1 MKLQQHT
8 YINGVWSDI
17 ASSGIKNKDKAGLV
31 LVFGNADLL
40 TQQANFDF
48 LRNQYPVADL
58 VFASTA
64 GEIANGHVLD
74 NSIIA
79 TAIAFDK
86 TRTRA
91 LSLALGSD
99 CNSYEA
105 GQRLFE
111 QLLEDDLCYLFVIS
125 DGIRINGS
133 DLVSG
138 LNSAN
143 FDNIPIT
150 GGLAGDEDKFK
161 STATGLNCI
170 PGEGNVVAVG
180 FYGKNLLI
188 GHGSIGGWDEFGY
201 ERTIT
206 KSHKNVLY
214 QIDGKSALSLYK
226 EYLGDYVKELP
237 GSALLF
243 PLSIKNAGNDMPLV
257 RTILAVNEA
266 EDSMTFAGNMPEGSK
281 VKLMKGN
288 FGKLIQAAADASEI
302 SVGKLNDNEPDL
314 VILISCVG
322 RKIILQKRIDEE
334 VEATGDVFGPGVSIA
349 GFYSY
354 GEITPLKSDTKCE
367 LHNQTMTITAFKEL

>member
-1 MKLQQHT
+1 MELQQHE
-8 YINGVWSDI
+8 YVNGAWSDI

-31 LVFGNADLL
+31 LVFGNAALL

-48 LRNQYPVADL
+48 LRNQYPAADL

-64 GEIANGHVLD
+64 GEIAQGHVLD

-86 TRTRA
+86 TRTLA

-111 QLLEDDLCYLFVIS
+111 QLLSDDLCYMFVIS
-125 DGIRINGS
+125 DGIKINGS

-143 FDNIPIT
+143 FNNIPIT

-170 PGEGNVVAVG
+170 PCEGNVVAVG
-180 FYGKNLLI
+180 FYGTDLLI

-237 GSALLF
+237 ASALLF

-257 RTILAVNEA
+257 RTILAVNEE

-288 FGKLIQAAADASEI
+288 FGKLIQAAANASEI
-302 SVGKLNDNEPDL
+302 SVEQFNDNEPDL

-334 VEATGDVFGPGVSIA
+334 VEATGDVFGPGVSVA

-354 GEITPLKSDTKCE
+354 GEITPQRSETRCE

>member
-1 MKLQQHT
+1 MKIQQHT
-8 YINGVWSDI
+8 CINGTWNDI
-17 ASSGIKNKDKAGLV
+17 ASAGMPDKDKANLV
-31 LVFGNADLL
+31 LVFGNAALL
-40 TQQANFDF
+40 TQSANFDF
-48 LRNQYPVADL
+48 LRNKYPNADL

-64 GEIANGHVLD
+64 GEIAQGHVLD
-74 NSIIA
+74 DSIIA
-79 TAIAFDK
+79 TAMAFDK

-91 LSLALGSD
+91 LSLALGND

-105 GQRLFE
+105 GQRLFD
-111 QLLEDDLCYLFVIS
+111 QLQSDDLCYMFVVS
-125 DGIRINGS
+125 DGININGS
-133 DLVSG
+133 ELVSG

-143 FDNIPIT
+143 NKRIPVT

-161 STATGLNCI
+161 STVTGLNCI

-180 FYGKNLLI
+180 FYGKDLLI
-188 GHGSIGGWDEFGY
+188 GHGSLGGWDEFGY

-243 PLSIKNAGNDMPLV
+243 PLSLKDAGSEMSLV
-257 RTILAVNEA
+257 RTILAVNEE

-288 FGKLIQAAADASEI
+288 FGKLIQAAADASETSI
-302 SVGKLNDNEPDL
+302 AKFNDTEPDL

-354 GEITPLKSDTKCE
+354 GEITPLKSDTRCE
-367 LHNQTMTITAFKEL
+367 LHNQTMTITAFKEF

>member
-1 MKLQQHT
+1 MEIQQHT
-8 YINGVWSDI
+8 CINGTWRDI
-17 ASSGIKNKDKAGLV
+17 ASPGIKNTDKTNLV
-31 LVFGNADLL
+31 LMFGNATLL
-40 TQQANFDF
+40 TQQANFDYI
-48 LRNQYPVADL
+48 RQKYPNADL

-64 GEIANGHVLD
+64 GEIAEGHVLD

-91 LSLALGSD
+91 LSLALSND

-111 QLLEDDLCYLFVIS
+111 QLQSDDLCYMFVVS
-125 DGIRINGS
+125 DGININGS
-133 DLVSG
+133 ELVSG
-138 LNSAN
+138 LNTAN
-143 FDNIPIT
+143 LKSIPVT

-161 STATGLNCI
+161 STVTGLNCI

-180 FYGKNLLI
+180 FYGKDLLI

-206 KSHKNVLY
+206 KSQKNILY

-243 PLSIKNAGNDMPLV
+243 PLSLKDAGNEMSLV
-257 RTILAVNEA
+257 RTILAVNED

-288 FGKLIQAAADASEI
+288 FSKLIQAAADASET
-302 SVGKLNDNEPDL
+302 SVAKFNDAEPDL

-322 RKIILQKRIDEE
+322 RKIILQNRIDEE
-334 VEATGDVFGPGVSIA
+334 VEAAGEIFGPGVNVA

-354 GEITPLKSDTKCE
+354 GEITPLKSDTRCE

>member
-1 MKLQQHT
+1 MEIQQHSF
-8 YINGVWSDI
+8 INGTWSDI
-17 ASSGIKNKDKAGLV
+17 ASSGIKNKNKANLV
-31 LVFGNADLL
+31 LVFGNAALL

-48 LRNQYPVADL
+48 LRNQYANADL

-64 GEIANGHVLD
+64 GEIAQGRVID

-86 TRTRA
+86 TPIR
-91 LSLALGSD
+91 SVSMALGNN

-111 QLLEDDLCYLFVIS
+111 QLQSDDLCYIFVVS
-125 DGIRINGS
+125 DGININGS
-133 DLVSG
+133 ELVSG

-143 FDNIPIT
+143 YTNIPVT

-161 STATGLNCI
+161 STETGLNCI

-180 FYGKNLLI
+180 FYGTDLLI

-243 PLSIKNAGNDMPLV
+243 PLSIKDAGNDMSLV
-257 RTILAVNEA
+257 RTILAVNEE

-281 VKLMKGN
+281 VRLMKGN
-288 FGKLIQAAADASEI
+288 FGKLIQAAADASDI
-302 SVGKLNDNEPDL
+302 SVAKFKDVEPDL

-322 RKIILQKRIDEE
+322 RKIVLQNRIDEE
-334 VEATGDVFGPGVSIA
+334 VEATGDVFGPNVNVA

-354 GEITPLKSDTKCE
+354 GEITPLKPDTKCE
-367 LHNQTMTITAFKEL
+367 LHNQTMTITTFKEL